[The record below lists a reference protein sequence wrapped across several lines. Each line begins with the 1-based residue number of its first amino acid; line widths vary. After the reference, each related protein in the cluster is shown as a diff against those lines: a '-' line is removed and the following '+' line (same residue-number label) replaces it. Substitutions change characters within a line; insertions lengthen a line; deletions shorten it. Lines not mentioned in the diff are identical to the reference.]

1 MSTRPSF
8 QFYPDDW
15 ISNPN
20 LRRCTFAEKGIW
32 LEVMCILHDQDE
44 YGVLRWPLKEI
55 AETVK
60 CRTSELQGL
69 IRKGVLK
76 GDDKALAEPFI
87 YTPRSGRR
95 DGPPV
100 TLLQPQAGPI
110 WYSSRMVKDEY
121 VRTIRAEMSGN
132 GGASKASPKAAPNP
146 PFGEGIGGGFGPRSA
161 DTPAAPSSSS
171 PSSSSPSEYTHTE
184 SSPAELVRVG
194 SLAGQVCM
202 AMKGRGISDVNPG
215 NPDLLMLIEA
225 GAALEEFEGAATLA
239 VSKGKGYA
247 YAIGIVKR
255 ARTEAAKTAQQV
267 HHGAMPAAPASAA
280 AVMLGAHR
288 QAQARPV
295 NDPNTI
301 DME

>member
-100 TLLQPQAGPI
+100 TLLHPQAGPI

-132 GGASKASPKAAPNP
+132 GGASKASPKPAPNP
-146 PFGEGIGGGFGPRSA
+146 PFGEGIGVGFGPRSA

-171 PSSSSPSEYTHTE
+171 SSSPSVNTPSATAHADSVDGVVFAITADW
-184 SSPAELVRVG
+184 SPG
-194 SLAGQVCM
+194 
-202 AMKGRGISDVNPG
+202 PG
-215 NPDLLMLIEA
+215 LEVQAKLM
-225 GAALEEFEGAATLA
+225 GAP
-239 VSKGKGYA
+239 
-247 YAIGIVKR
+247 VKD
-255 ARTEAAKTAQQV
+255 EAAMAEGLAEFVAYWLTRPGEVRTQAQWENALAKSLKHRQVTGTAQAARQSTTRPAPRQSN
-267 HHGAMPAAPASAA
+267 HGGHDAVEPA
-280 AVMLGAHR
+280 
-288 QAQARPV
+288 
-295 NDPNTI
+295 
-301 DME
+301 